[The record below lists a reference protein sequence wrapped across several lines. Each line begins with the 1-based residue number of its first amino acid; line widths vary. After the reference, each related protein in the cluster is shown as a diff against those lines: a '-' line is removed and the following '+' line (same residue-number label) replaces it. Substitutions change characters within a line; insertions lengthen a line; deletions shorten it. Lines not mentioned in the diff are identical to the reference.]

1 MPARI
6 KYNAAWPEGTDDAQI
21 ECGCIRKGEKWI
33 KARGNTEYFHYR
45 NLFRLFWPED
55 DEHRWEDEEL
65 RVILSN
71 QFVTLMGASGSVKT
85 TTAAKYALALY
96 ACWPR
101 QTTILVSSTDMR
113 GLELRVFGRLKSLL
127 DRARN
132 RYPWFPGHVLDSKKA
147 VATDDIDENEIRD
160 LKDGIT
166 GVPTLAA
173 SGQFGGIS
181 KFIGIPNTRLLLI
194 ADECFPKGTL
204 VDTPNGA
211 VPIESISPGDV
222 VLSAVG
228 PSIVSAV
235 SERMASRLVK
245 LTMRDGRTIAC
256 TENHRF
262 FTQKGWVN
270 AGQLSQVHYMIS
282 QYESLQILR
291 ERNQEQSLLQHILQR
306 EVDNDNTG
314 GKGEILHTRESSK
327 NWSFQNHNASGA
339 SRASRAISPANV
351 GHESHAEIGSE
362 EETSCRAQGYGLEA
376 SNPLW
381 QRHWTHSSRKGS
393 AGIFPG
399 IEEQLSC
406 KDTSEIGNRI
416 PNLLQSGRSFPF
428 DKTRGRSRWKFSP
441 SIGQAGTGF
450 KENTTPHGSWVDRV
464 EIIEQ
469 KDIGITRDCQGG
481 VAVYNLQVVGHP
493 SYSVN
498 GFLVHNCSLM
508 KPSFLD
514 AIPNLQN
521 NPWTKFLFLG
531 NPLAQNDPLDKVSE
545 PKDGWSSIGIPT
557 KTMTWRTK
565 YMNGVCLCLP
575 GLDSPNFD
583 YPEDQ
588 PDRFPY
594 MVSRRKAALV
604 ANTYGEGS
612 QQYCSQILGVRV
624 AGLTARKVITAEI
637 CEKFGAYNKPVWR
650 GETTKIYSIDAAYGS
665 IGGDLCVGGWIEF
678 GLDVDGKQ
686 ILAVGSHKT
695 IPVSSLSKVP
705 PDDQIAD
712 YVKADCDE
720 LGIEQKNVF
729 YDGRTLLA
737 AAFARIWNDPCNPV
751 DFGGRTTA
759 RPVAHGVNVL
769 DDNGQTRPKLCK
781 EHYSKFVTE
790 LWFSI
795 RYTIESGQFRNM
807 DDEIL
812 DDAIPREWK
821 TVRGNLIEVESKKEM
836 KKRTGKSPDVTD
848 WLAAAVEGARRR
860 GFMISKLAQG
870 ATGKGASEW
879 LEELEE
885 ERREFMES
893 RQLQEY

>member
-1 MPARI
+1 MPGRI
-6 KYNAAWPEGTDDAQI
+6 KYNAVWPDGTDDAQI

-33 KARGNTEYFHYR
+33 KSHGNTEFFHYR

-65 RVILSN
+65 RAILSN

-101 QTTILVSSTDMR
+101 QTTILVSSTDLR
-113 GLELRVFGRLKSLL
+113 GLELRVFGRIKGLL

-147 VATDDIDENEIRD
+147 IATDDIEENEVRD
-160 LKDGIT
+160 LKDGLTCVPCLSST
-166 GVPTLAA
+166 GGFVGL
-173 SGQFGGIS
+173 G
-181 KFIGIPNTRLLLI
+181 KYIGIHNTRLLFVG
-194 ADECFPKGTL
+194 DEFQL
-204 VDTPNGA
+204 MR
-211 VPIESISPGDV
+211 
-222 VLSAVG
+222 LS
-228 PSIVSAV
+228 
-235 SERMASRLVK
+235 L
-245 LTMRDGRTIAC
+245 
-256 TENHRF
+256 
-262 FTQKGWVN
+262 
-270 AGQLSQVHYMIS
+270 
-282 QYESLQILR
+282 
-291 ERNQEQSLLQHILQR
+291 
-306 EVDNDNTG
+306 
-314 GKGEILHTRESSK
+314 
-327 NWSFQNHNASGA
+327 
-339 SRASRAISPANV
+339 
-351 GHESHAEIGSE
+351 
-362 EETSCRAQGYGLEA
+362 
-376 SNPLW
+376 
-381 QRHWTHSSRKGS
+381 
-393 AGIFPG
+393 
-399 IEEQLSC
+399 
-406 KDTSEIGNRI
+406 
-416 PNLLQSGRSFPF
+416 
-428 DKTRGRSRWKFSP
+428 
-441 SIGQAGTGF
+441 
-450 KENTTPHGSWVDRV
+450 
-464 EIIEQ
+464 
-469 KDIGITRDCQGG
+469 
-481 VAVYNLQVVGHP
+481 
-493 SYSVN
+493 
-498 GFLVHNCSLM
+498 
-508 KPSFLD
+508 LD
-514 AIPNLQN
+514 AIPNLMN

-531 NPLAQNDPLDKVSE
+531 NPLAQNDPLDRVSE

-557 KTMTWRTK
+557 KTTTWRTK

-583 YPEDQ
+583 YPADQ

-637 CEKFGAYNKPVWR
+637 CEKFGAFNKPVWR
-650 GETTKIYSIDAAYGS
+650 GETTKIYAIDAAYGS

-678 GLDVDGKQ
+678 GQDPDGKQ
-686 ILAVGSHKT
+686 ILAVGVHKT

-712 YVKADCDE
+712 YVKADCEE

-759 RPVAHGVNVL
+759 RPVAHGVNIL
-769 DDNGQTRPKLCK
+769 DPITGQTRPKLCK

-821 TVRGNLIEVESKKEM
+821 TVRGNLIEVESKKDM

-870 ATGKGASEW
+870 ATGKGTSEW

-893 RQLQEY
+893 RQLQEF